1 MKCEKQ
7 RYLPRTA
14 RFLSAICL
22 FVSLLMVSACADK
35 KTVRFKINS
44 VPKGAHILY
53 KVDGGDS
60 PCQGQ
65 WLYLGNTPWQGVR
78 QLSEDDVE
86 EADKIILKILHNG
99 YHEQVKEW
107 DGVGFWEEVEERDV
121 IFWTPELI
129 PNLKEI

>member
-1 MKCEKQ
+1 MKCKKY
-7 RYLPRTA
+7 YLPVSD
-14 RFLSAICL
+14 RFLFAIFL
-22 FVSLLMVSACADK
+22 FVILLMVSACADK
-35 KTVRFKINS
+35 KIVKFKINS

-53 KVDGGDS
+53 KVEGGES
-60 PCQGQ
+60 SCQGQ

-86 EADKIILKILHNG
+86 GADKITLKVLHNG

-107 DGVGFWEEVEERDV
+107 DGIGFWEEAEERDV

-129 PNLKEI
+129 PNP